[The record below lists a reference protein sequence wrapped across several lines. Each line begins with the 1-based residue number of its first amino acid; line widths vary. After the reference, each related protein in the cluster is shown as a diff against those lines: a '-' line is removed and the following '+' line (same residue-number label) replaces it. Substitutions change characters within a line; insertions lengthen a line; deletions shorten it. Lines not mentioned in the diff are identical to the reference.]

1 MNILHICSSIPG
13 SNSITRHLSALTV
26 EWLAHPSVVA
36 QAETE
41 IERLFGEQRL
51 AA

>member
-1 MNILHICSSIPG
+1 MNILHIDASIPG
-13 SNSITRHLSALTV
+13 SNSITHHLSALTV
-26 EWLAHPSVVA
+26 EWHAHPFVVA